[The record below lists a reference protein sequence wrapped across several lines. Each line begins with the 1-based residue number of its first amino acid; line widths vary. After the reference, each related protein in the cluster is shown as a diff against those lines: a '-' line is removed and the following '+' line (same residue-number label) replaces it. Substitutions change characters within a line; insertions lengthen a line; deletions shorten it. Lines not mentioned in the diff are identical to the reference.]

1 MPAVVDFLSSLPYF
15 VSLNPQE
22 LENVRKAV
30 IELAFDK
37 GEVVLLQG
45 EPCRGLYVV
54 KSGQVRIYMS
64 SPDGREQVLFVARP
78 GDSFNDV
85 PVFDG
90 GPNPASGLTL
100 EPTTIYLIPK
110 EAILSLISSCPA
122 ALSIIKVLGARL
134 RRLTSIVED
143 LSFRTVV
150 SRLAKVLMELAV
162 AGGGPAPVPRLTQD
176 EIAARVGSVRDVV
189 GRALRA
195 LEKAGA
201 IRIEGQ
207 RIIVVDRSKLTRLL

>member
-1 MPAVVDFLSSLPYF
+1 MPEVVDFLSSLPYF
-15 VSLNPQE
+15 VGLSSQE
-22 LENVRKAV
+22 LARIRREVV
-30 IELAFDK
+30 ELNFDK

-45 EPCRGLYVV
+45 EACRGLFVV

-64 SPDGREQVLFVARP
+64 SPDGREQVLFVAKP

-90 GPNPASGLTL
+90 GPNPASGLAL
-100 EPTTIYLIPK
+100 DPTTVYLIPK

-134 RRLTSIVED
+134 RRLTMIVED

-150 SRLAKVLMELAV
+150 SRLAKVLMELAI
-162 AGGGPAPVPRLTQD
+162 AEGGPAPVPRLTQD

-207 RIIVVDRSKLTRLL
+207 RIIVVDRNKLKQLL